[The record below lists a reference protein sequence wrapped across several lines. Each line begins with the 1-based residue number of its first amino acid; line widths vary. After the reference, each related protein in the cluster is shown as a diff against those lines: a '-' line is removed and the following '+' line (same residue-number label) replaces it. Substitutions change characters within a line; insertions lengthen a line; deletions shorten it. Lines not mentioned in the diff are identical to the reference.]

1 MGHLDWDSLRF
12 VLALSETGS
21 YAGAGRALKVTHVTI
36 MRRIAAL
43 ESQLGVKLFHR
54 SEQGFRAT
62 RAGREIA
69 VYAASVSEGISS
81 LERRLEGHD
90 RKSQGTVRIAT
101 TDTLFHGFL
110 APQFKS
116 LATVF
121 PQITCEISTD
131 NRFLNLTKG
140 EADIAVRPS
149 NAPPDA
155 LFGRRV
161 VNLAYAVY
169 GVPWIARNLARE
181 TASRRIPSLI
191 EKFSWISLS
200 DDLQHTVPWQWLDR
214 SVPAD
219 RICARFNSVLAA
231 THAIASGLGIGIAP
245 CFLAADNPNLVPLS
259 PVLPDCDTEVWILCH
274 KDLKDLPRIRSV
286 TSYLANAFRKSAHH
300 FDPRTASGPIDKL
313 WQGEKELAEIEP

>member
-12 VLALSETGS
+12 VLALSEAGS
-21 YAGAGRALKVTHVTI
+21 YAAAGRALKVTHVTI

-54 SEQGFRAT
+54 SDQGFQAT

-69 VYAASVSEGISS
+69 AYAASVSEGIAS

-90 RKSQGTVRIAT
+90 QKSQGTVRIAT

-116 LATVF
+116 LATAF
-121 PQITCEISTD
+121 PGITCEISTD

-140 EADIAVRPS
+140 EADIAIRPS
-149 NAPPDA
+149 NTPPDA

-161 VNLAYAVY
+161 VNLAYAIY
-169 GVPWIARNLARE
+169 GAPGIARNLNQEPAKNRLP
-181 TASRRIPSLI
+181 TLI

-200 DDLQHTVPWQWLDR
+200 EDLQHTVPWQWLDKNI
-214 SVPAD
+214 PAD
-219 RICARFNSVLAA
+219 RMSARFNSILAA
-231 THAIASGLGIGIAP
+231 THAISNGLGIGIAP
-245 CFLAADNPNLVPLS
+245 CFLATDRAKFVPLS

-274 KDLKDLPRIRSV
+274 KDLKNLPRIRSV
-286 TSYLANAFRKSAHH
+286 TSYLANAFRTASHQ
-300 FDPRTASGPIDKL
+300 FDPRTARSSL
-313 WQGEKELAEIEP
+313 NALLHGEKELAEIEP